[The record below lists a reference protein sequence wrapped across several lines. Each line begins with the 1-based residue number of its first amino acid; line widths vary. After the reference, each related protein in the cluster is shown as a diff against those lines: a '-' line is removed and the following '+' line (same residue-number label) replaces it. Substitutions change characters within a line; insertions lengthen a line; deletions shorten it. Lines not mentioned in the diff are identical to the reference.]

1 MGEREGDKEEGAE
14 VLSQNTATGT
24 GVFRRS
30 LKGEEKQGRTT
41 AEVDR
46 SRKRREGDGR
56 YGGRKRD

>member
-30 LKGEEKQGRTT
+30 LRVEEKPGGTT

-46 SRKRREGDGR
+46 LRKRREGDGR
-56 YGGRKRD
+56 